1 MGKVNQSGF
10 TVIEVIL
17 FLAITGVLF
26 AVLMI
31 GVGTGINQQRYLDSA
46 RSYKALIQDQYAAA
60 LNTEN
65 SITQVGECTVDATSN
80 RGAINQ
86 DANRNTDRG
95 TSKCVVMGRAIR
107 ILPENGG
114 VVGIQT
120 SSVTGYNAD
129 NADVQD
135 LSDIDAIVKFNPQI
149 AKFDQSVTD
158 LDWGS
163 YLTTTDNPRRP
174 SEAII
179 VILRSPSTGNIRVF
193 TSQSSHQSDDLSD
206 IITASNATE
215 ILSNCIENGT
225 STLTPRILVSV
236 DPRISNADGVRLDGG
251 NNEVCQ

>member
-46 RSYKALIQDQYAAA
+46 RSYRALIQDQYAAA

-65 SITQVGECTVDATSN
+65 RITQVGECTLDSSNKAT
-80 RGAINQ
+80 INQ
-86 DANRNTDRG
+86 DANRNIDRG

-107 ILPENGG
+107 ILPESGG
-114 VVGIQT
+114 VVSIQT

-135 LSDIDAIVKFNPQI
+135 MLDIDAIVKFNPQI

-174 SEAII
+174 SEAVI

-193 TSQSSHQSDDLSD
+193 TSKTSHQSDDLSD
-206 IITASNATE
+206 IITVTNATE
-215 ILSNCIENGT
+215 VLSNCIENGT
-225 STLTPRILVSV
+225 PTLTPRILVSV